1 MDEPVAPPPPTR
13 ARRRA
18 RPVTVVV
25 LALLPWTWYLW
36 RNLTGGINFFS
47 VAIPLLVA
55 LVTGVFVFAAI
66 AARRWWPLIVAA
78 SLLLFGVSAVALPR
92 MPQSSPT
99 PVDPFRIASANVYD
113 GNRDPGDA
121 ATAIAGTGAEVLIS
135 VETPN
140 LFQDELAAAAG
151 PSYRYGYAGPWFAVR
166 SKFPVQPLADPAG
179 LPEHEVA
186 VLRLSPPGVPAL
198 TVFVVHALNPAFET
212 SFSEQ
217 QAFIEDLASAAVQAQ
232 ASGPVVIAGD
242 LNLSDRTHGYRILI
256 GDFRDGMRAGHWARD
271 TYIRGSWGAAYLRI
285 DHIFVSPTW
294 CAENPFRYFIPGSDH
309 QGVTTMLG
317 PCPSG

>member
-1 MDEPVAPPPPTR
+1 MDEPAAPPPPTR

-18 RPVTVVV
+18 RPVTIVV
-25 LALLPWTWYLW
+25 LVLLPWTWYLW
-36 RNLTGGINFFS
+36 RNLSGGINFFS

-55 LVTGVFVFAAI
+55 LVTGIFVFAAI

-92 MPQSSPT
+92 TPQSSPT

-121 ATAIAGTGAEVLIS
+121 ATAIAGTGAEVLIA

-166 SKFPVQPLADPAG
+166 SMFPVQPLTDPGRPSRARGRGPSRLPTRRSGAHGLRRARAEPGLRDVVQRAAG
-179 LPEHEVA
+179 LHRGSRV
-186 VLRLSPPGVPAL
+186 G
-198 TVFVVHALNPAFET
+198 
-212 SFSEQ
+212 
-217 QAFIEDLASAAVQAQ
+217 
-232 ASGPVVIAGD
+232 G
-242 LNLSDRTHGYRILI
+242 
-256 GDFRDGMRAGHWARD
+256 RAGASLGTGRRSPAIS
-271 TYIRGSWGAAYLRI
+271 TCPIVPTAIGS
-285 DHIFVSPTW
+285 
-294 CAENPFRYFIPGSDH
+294 
-309 QGVTTMLG
+309 
-317 PCPSG
+317 